1 MRNRQ
6 VETPLPTLG
15 LGEVASKSHKV
26 GTILDSLSR
35 AAATYTTDTI
45 ANYEAK
51 GLRLFF
57 DITNVGA
64 AGIVTAK
71 VQVRDPVTGNWVDL
85 SQNIILA
92 AVATT
97 ILTIFP
103 GLVPWQQFNRASSIT
118 PSDAVDLPQ
127 VPESVWVGGAGV
139 IAAIMPDNT
148 VQNFTVPAGTML
160 SIRPKRIN
168 ATNTT
173 ATLLVAM
180 YQAALAINSP
190 LGLEWRLTITVS
202 GNAVVF
208 SVGGQYLN

>member
-15 LGEVASKSHKV
+15 IGEVASKTHKL
-26 GTILDSLSR
+26 GTILESASR
-35 AAATYTTDTI
+35 AAATYTTDPI
-45 ANYEAK
+45 HNYEAK

-57 DITNVGA
+57 DLTNVGG
-64 AGIVTAK
+64 AGIVTTK

-97 ILTIFP
+97 ILTIYP
-103 GLVPWQQFNRASSIT
+103 GLIPWQSFNRASSIS
-118 PSDAVDLPQ
+118 PSDTVDIPQ
-127 VPESVWVGGAGV
+127 VPEAIWIGGAGV
-139 IAAIMPDNT
+139 LAAILPDNS
-148 VQNFTVPAGTML
+148 VQNFTVPAGVML
-160 SIRPKRIN
+160 PLRPKRIN
-168 ATNTT
+168 LTNTT